1 MTPVSG
7 NTRRSSNSGLRMA
20 RRLRRRP
27 NIKPILYQPFV
38 FARQCPHPTN
48 MRRRRLG
55 QNLFIDII
63 IKNNTYRLNQHNITK
78 YFRLAEV
85 VGREVKG

>member
-7 NTRRSSNSGLRMA
+7 NTRRSSNAGLRMA
-20 RRLRRRP
+20 CRLRRGP
-27 NIKPILYQPFV
+27 NMSKPTLDQPFV
-38 FARQCPHPTN
+38 FAGQCPHPTN

-63 IKNNTYRLNQHNITK
+63 HVIKKIGLPID
-78 YFRLAEV
+78 
-85 VGREVKG
+85 

>member
-7 NTRRSSNSGLRMA
+7 NTRRSSNAGLRMA

-27 NIKPILYQPFV
+27 NMSKPTLDQPFV
-38 FARQCPHPTN
+38 FAVQCPRPTN

-55 QNLFIDII
+55 QNLFIDIHV
-63 IKNNTYRLNQHNITK
+63 IKK
-78 YFRLAEV
+78 
-85 VGREVKG
+85 K

>member
-7 NTRRSSNSGLRMA
+7 NTRRSSNAGLRMD

-27 NIKPILYQPFV
+27 NIKPTLDQPFV
-38 FARQCPHPTN
+38 FVGQCPHPTN
-48 MRRRRLG
+48 IRRRRLG

-63 IKNNTYRLNQHNITK
+63 IKNEVTRTPAYR
-78 YFRLAEV
+78 RA
-85 VGREVKG
+85 R